1 MYLLIVNQVKI
12 MMFDIINLVYTIFV
26 LSSNSNHHDPNSIH
40 DDPDIGAKKLIL
52 TLTVAFLIFGIAY
65 LVWQSFFVIPSE

>member
-1 MYLLIVNQVKI
+1 M
-12 MMFDIINLVYTIFV
+12 YTIFV